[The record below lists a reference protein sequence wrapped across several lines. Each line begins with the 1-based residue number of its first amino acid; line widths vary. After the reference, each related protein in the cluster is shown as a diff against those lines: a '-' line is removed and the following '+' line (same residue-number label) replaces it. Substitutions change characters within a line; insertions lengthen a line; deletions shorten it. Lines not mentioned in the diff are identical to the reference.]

1 MQTARHAGCFDEI
14 IQTMFSSSSVRFGF
28 LAITGII
35 TVVMTSGCAQNPATG
50 SATAP
55 SPIATAPAVVAGG
68 TWSLQ
73 SIIGSE
79 MPTVTTEPG
88 QFTLALGEDGRVT
101 MKVDCN
107 RGSGTYML
115 AGTVLTVG
123 PLATTK
129 AYCASA
135 PLDDQFL
142 RIIEGQSTIR
152 VAESTLEVSSP
163 RGTLRFSR

>member
-1 MQTARHAGCFDEI
+1 M
-14 IQTMFSSSSVRFGF
+14 SPSSSVRLGF
-28 LAITGII
+28 LTITGVI
-35 TVVMTSGCAQNPATG
+35 TIVVTSACAQNKAVG

-55 SPIATAPAVVAGG
+55 SPITTAPAIVVGG

-73 SIIGSE
+73 SINWSDTT
-79 MPTVTTEPG
+79 TVTTEPG
-88 QFTLALGEDGRVT
+88 QFTLALGDDGRVT

-107 RGSGTYML
+107 RGTGTYTL
-115 AGTVLTVG
+115 ADTMLTVG

-142 RIIEGQSTIR
+142 QIIEGQSTIH
-152 VAESTLEVSSP
+152 VAESTLDVSSP

>member
-1 MQTARHAGCFDEI
+1 M
-14 IQTMFSSSSVRFGF
+14 SPSSSVRLGF
-28 LAITGII
+28 LTITGII
-35 TVVMTSGCAQNPATG
+35 AFGMTNACTPNKGVG

-55 SPIATAPAVVAGG
+55 SPITTPAAIVGGG

-73 SIIGSE
+73 SINWSDTT
-79 MPTVTTEPG
+79 MVTTEPG
-88 QFTLALGEDGRVT
+88 QFTLALGDDGRVT

-107 RGSGTYML
+107 RGTGTYTL
-115 AGTVLTVG
+115 AGTTLTVG

-142 RIIEGQSTIR
+142 QIIEGQSTVR
-152 VAESTLEVSSP
+152 VAESTLDVSSP